1 MSVPEK
7 QILMLNYEYPPL
19 GGGAG
24 NATQNLLREFAG
36 CPGLQVTL
44 VTSSTTNTR
53 VEQLAENITIHSLD
67 IRKHGSLHYQTN
79 KDLLRYTWH
88 AWRFC
93 RRWVQV
99 NPVDLVHAF
108 FGIPGGLIALALGK
122 PYIVSL
128 RGSDV
133 PFYNRRF
140 YWLDR
145 LVLKRLHGLIWYN
158 AERVIANSDGLKAL
172 AQRSF
177 PEQAIDV
184 IPNGVDTKAFSPQC
198 EQPKQGHLNLISIG
212 RLIERKGYTHLF
224 EALKD
229 MENVSLTLVGDGN
242 QKQHLH
248 TLARQSGLQV
258 TFLGYVAHAELPQLL
273 RAADLF
279 VLPSL
284 NEGMP
289 NAALE
294 AMACGLPVI
303 LTDTG
308 GSQELVKGNGIIVP
322 KGNAQ
327 ALRDA
332 VLRYKHDP
340 GLIATH
346 GAISRRMAE
355 NMSWE
360 KVAEAYSRVYSEIE
374 TQLAIVNNQFR
385 KK

>member
-1 MSVPEK
+1 MAASET

-24 NATQNLLREFAG
+24 NATQYLLHEFAERT
-36 CPGLQVTL
+36 GLRVTL
-44 VTSSTTNTR
+44 ITSSTTNTR
-53 VEQLAENITIHSLD
+53 VERLAENITIHFLD
-67 IRKHGSLHYQTN
+67 IGKRGSLHYQSN
-79 KDLLRYTWH
+79 KNLLRYSWH

-93 RRWVQV
+93 RRWIRD

-108 FGIPGGLIALALGK
+108 FGIPGGMIALALGK

-145 LVLKRLHGLIWYN
+145 LVLKRLHGLIWRN

-177 PEQAIDV
+177 PTQAIDV
-184 IPNGVDTKAFSPQC
+184 IPNGVDTQAFSPQSVQTKL
-198 EQPKQGHLNLISIG
+198 EHLNLISIG
-212 RLIERKGYTHLF
+212 RLIERKGYAYLF

-229 MENVSLTLVGDGN
+229 LENVSLTLVGDGN
-242 QKQHLH
+242 QKQHLQ

-322 KGNAQ
+322 KGDAQ

-332 VLRYKHDP
+332 VLKYKHDP

-346 GAISRRMAE
+346 GAKSRNIAE
-355 NMSWE
+355 NMSWK
-360 KVAEAYSRVYSEIE
+360 KVAESYLQIYRE
-374 TQLAIVNNQFR
+374 R
-385 KK
+385 